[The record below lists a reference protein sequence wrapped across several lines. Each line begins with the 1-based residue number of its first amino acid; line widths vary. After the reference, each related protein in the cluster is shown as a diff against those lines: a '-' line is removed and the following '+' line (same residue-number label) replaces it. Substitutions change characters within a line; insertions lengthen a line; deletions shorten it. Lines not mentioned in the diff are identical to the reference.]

1 VTRTVPLTPAQPVLA
16 WAASILIVVGLAS
29 VGVAMRAP
37 VMKAWPPSTRLY
49 AALGLYH
56 P

>member
-1 VTRTVPLTPAQPVLA
+1 V
-16 WAASILIVVGLAS
+16 IVVGFAS
-29 VGVAMRAP
+29 VGIAMRAP

-49 AALGLYH
+49 AALGLYK